1 VWQKQSTESER
12 SEPNHDVGT
21 CSTALESTDHVE
33 ARSGMCGSGI
43 SRWGSQSHKS
53 LQPTL
58 PYRFEKKLTGQR
70 RSPEI
75 SGLLA
80 SRARNVADTF

>member
-1 VWQKQSTESER
+1 MTLGPAPLPWNRPTMWKRDRGCAIRASA
-12 SEPNHDVGT
+12 DG
-21 CSTALESTDHVE
+21 A
-33 ARSGMCGSGI
+33 A
-43 SRWGSQSHKS
+43 SHTS
-53 LQPTL
+53 LRPTL

-70 RSPEI
+70 RSLEI